1 MEEIKVGEYV
11 RINND
16 FRLIALGIG
25 EVIRIN
31 QDTIYVKN
39 NFELPFAFK
48 IGNVTK
54 HRENIIDLI
63 EVGDIVELELSEEF
77 VEREDKIVFTRIG
90 DVYTKELLQ
99 RDIDNGIITKILSI
113 LTHEQ
118 YEANCYK
125 VNTKITNLI

>member
-1 MEEIKVGEYV
+1 MDIKVGEYV

-54 HRENIIDLI
+54 HRKNIIDLI
-63 EVGDIVELELSEEF
+63 EVGDIVEYQVNSLSKLKVGRVKSYRDARSNKEYLG
-77 VEREDKIVFTRIG
+77 VEGFD
-90 DVYTKELLQ
+90 
-99 RDIDNGIITKILSI
+99 ITKIYIKSI

-118 YEANCYK
+118 YNANCYK
-125 VNTKITNLI
+125 VKGE